1 MTTGATF
8 MAFPLKFTLVAA
20 LSLLAACRS
29 DPIQFHTLTPAQLTG
44 SSRSTA
50 DIQIELLTVPPQVDR
65 PQIVVRQG
73 NTGMAILETD
83 WWGASLVDELRSA
96 LVDQMI
102 NNNPQRKLSVRVE
115 VQRFDSIPGQYGLL
129 DVKWRLRNSNGH
141 EDVMENCRSTLQT
154 PSGPSIDEL
163 VAAQQNNV
171 RRLAALI
178 SQAAAGTQKGCP
190 SANANP

>member
-1 MTTGATF
+1 
-8 MAFPLKFTLVAA
+8 MAFPLKMTLIAA

-29 DPIQFHTLTPAQLTG
+29 DPIQFHTLMPAQLNAG
-44 SSRSTA
+44 ARSVA
-50 DIQIELLTVPPQVDR
+50 DVQIEALTVPPQVDR

-96 LVDQMI
+96 LLDQMI
-102 NNNPQRKLSVRVE
+102 NNNPQRRVSVRVE

-129 DVKWRLRNSNGH
+129 DVKWRLRSANGGAPG
-141 EDVMENCRSTLQT
+141 DTNPMLNCRSTLQT

-163 VAAQQNNV
+163 VTAQQNNV
-171 RRLAALI
+171 RRLAAAI
-178 SQAAAGTQKGCP
+178 SQAAANPQKGCP
-190 SANANP
+190 SMQ

>member
-8 MAFPLKFTLVAA
+8 MAFPLKITLVAA

-29 DPIQFHTLTPAQLTG
+29 DPIQFHTLTPTQPAVN
-44 SSRSTA
+44 SRSTA
-50 DIQIELLTVPPQVDR
+50 GIQIEMLTVPPQVDR
-65 PQIVVRQG
+65 PQIVVREG
-73 NTGMAILETD
+73 NTGMAILETE

-96 LVDQMI
+96 LTDQMI
-102 NNNPQRKLSVRVE
+102 NNNPQRRVSVRLE

-129 DVKWRLRNSNGH
+129 DVKWRLRTNNGS
-141 EDVMENCRSTLQT
+141 ESLMDTCRSTLQT

-178 SQAAAGTQKGCP
+178 NQAAASTQKGCP
-190 SANANP
+190 SASTSP